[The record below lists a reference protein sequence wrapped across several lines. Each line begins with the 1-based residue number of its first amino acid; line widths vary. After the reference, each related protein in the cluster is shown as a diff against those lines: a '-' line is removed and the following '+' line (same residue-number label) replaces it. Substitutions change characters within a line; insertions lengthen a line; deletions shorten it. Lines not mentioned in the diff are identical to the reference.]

1 MLVNIKEYLNELLSE
16 TYREEN
22 DFRFSNV
29 LVDTDLIQCVMIN
42 EVPPINPEDDFYS
55 NAEDPDYMKTT
66 RQLFCNAGAVV
77 TDMDD
82 ILNFGI
88 YITAAV
94 KVPKQGYEV
103 SKETITQSIPLLE
116 AELALFP
123 NLKAIM
129 LMGDVAKKAFH
140 EITKRKG
147 SKRVIPTGSTY
158 RIREGEYYYDGIRI
172 FPSYIMTGG
181 NILIEKSKRTMI
193 EEDISKMMKII
204 T

>member
-1 MLVNIKEYLNELLSE
+1 MLVNIKEHLSGLLAE
-16 TYREEN
+16 TYGEEN

-29 LVDTDLIQCVMIN
+29 QVDTDQIKCIMIN
-42 EVPPINPEDDFYS
+42 EVPPINPDDDFYS
-55 NAEDPDYMKTT
+55 NTDDPDYMKTT
-66 RQLFCNAGAVV
+66 RQLFCNAGAFV
-77 TDMDD
+77 TDMKD

-94 KVPKQGYEV
+94 KVPKQEYAV
-103 SKETITQSIPLLE
+103 SKETMIQSIPLLE
-116 AELALFP
+116 AELDLFP

-129 LMGDVAKKAFH
+129 LMGDVAKKSFH
-140 EITKRKG
+140 EITKKKG
-147 SKRVIPTGSTY
+147 KKRVIPTGSTY
-158 RIREGEYYYDGIRI
+158 KIREGEYYYDGIRI

-193 EEDISKMMKII
+193 EDDIRKMMKMI